1 MSGSNDLRQLGG
13 LSAGTD
19 VHTLTGLIF
28 TIVAQRPETQDVY
41 VQYHDTGS
49 TEHVDAR
56 SPVRYN
62 EQLHRWEMG
71 RDHY

>member
-1 MSGSNDLRQLGG
+1 MSNDSTRQLGG

-19 VHTLTGLIF
+19 VHCMTGLVF
-28 TIVAQRPETQDVY
+28 TIIAQRPDTRDTY

-56 SPVRYN
+56 SPVRYD
-62 EQLHRWEMG
+62 QARQRWEMG
-71 RDHY
+71 TSS